1 MMSQTLQAVFE
12 NGGFRL
18 LESPTVPLSEGQRV
32 RLIVE
37 PDAAPDDVLAL
48 AAQVYDGL
56 SEREIDEIEQIA
68 LDRRC

>member
-18 LESPTVPLSEGQRV
+18 LESPTVPLPEGQRV